1 MTRSQINR
9 WLWGEF
15 SIRRVIASI
24 VFVYVALA
32 LFAYFF
38 SDRLIFQ
45 PQTSS
50 YQDTQDI
57 LKLKTAD
64 GVQISA
70 LYLPNPQAKY
80 TLLYSHGNGEDLGDV
95 RPILTEIRAIGFAVF
110 AYDYRGYGTSDAR
123 PPSEAGSY
131 QDIDAAYRYLT
142 QQIGVAPEQ
151 IILLGRSVG
160 SGPSVDLATRQPI
173 AGLILE
179 SPFTSTFVVI
189 TRIPLFPFDKFN
201 NLGKIRQIQRPVLV
215 IHGTDDR
222 VIPIAHGR
230 TLFQAANE
238 PKQAL
243 WVQGADH
250 NDVVEVAGEQY
261 AKALIQFTQLVQA
274 QSAME

>member
-1 MTRSQINR
+1 MNRATLNR

-32 LFAYFF
+32 LFAYFY

-50 YQDTQDI
+50 YQDTRDI

-70 LYLPNPQAKY
+70 LYLPNPTAKY
-80 TLLYSHGNGEDLGDV
+80 TILYSHGNGEDLGDI
-95 RPILTEIRAIGFAVF
+95 RPILEEIRTIGFAIF
-110 AYDYRGYGTSDAR
+110 AYDYRGYGTSEGS
-123 PPSEAGSY
+123 PSEPGSY
-131 QDIDAAYRYLT
+131 QDIDAAYTYLT
-142 QQIGVAPEQ
+142 QQIGVAPER

-160 SGPSVDLATRQPI
+160 SGPSMDLATRQPI

-189 TRIPLFPFDKFN
+189 TRLSLFPFDKFN
-201 NLGKIRQIQRPVLV
+201 NLAKIQRVQRPVLV

-222 VIPIAHGR
+222 VIPISHGQ

-250 NDVVEVAGEQY
+250 NDVLEVAGAQY
-261 AKALIQFTQLVQA
+261 AKALVQFTQRL
-274 QSAME
+274 QSE